1 MIVLLVGA
9 FLVLKLVGFFD
20 NNQIKL
26 TVGTDEKDGL
36 DLGVT
41 TEKIKKSAETVVDEK
56 VRCLFNEECGEKK
69 CIEGICSTMAE
80 LYEHGECLTKCNFD
94 SATFLTSDGQELS
107 LNRGQSTYTAAGAV
121 AWKLL
126 SGPDYCQDSEV
137 VVPVELEKLNLGKV
151 LGNEV
156 ITLKVGERSP
166 VITHPAIKSIQF
178 TLEVKSIAE
187 ECS

>member
-1 MIVLLVGA
+1 MIKKLVLLMIVLLVGA

-26 TVGTDEKDGL
+26 TVGT
-36 DLGVT
+36 
-41 TEKIKKSAETVVDEK
+41 DEK

-121 AWKLL
+121 
-126 SGPDYCQDSEV
+126 
-137 VVPVELEKLNLGKV
+137 
-151 LGNEV
+151 
-156 ITLKVGERSP
+156 
-166 VITHPAIKSIQF
+166 
-178 TLEVKSIAE
+178 
-187 ECS
+187 